1 MAPGIKDKTRA
12 SVPGCVRASFSLSRI
27 LVASDT
33 DWTVRGGA
41 AGDGDGD
48 GNGDGGGETESDS
61 GEDFVPGT
69 ATL

>member
-48 GNGDGGGETESDS
+48 GGGETESDS